1 MADYKNWVKDVK
13 QKYLSAR
20 LKAATAVNSFLV
32 KFYWEL
38 GKDIEASSFK
48 NTYGSNF
55 FSKLAQDLRSEI
67 PDEKG
72 LSTQNLRY
80 AHKFYLLYSQSLIFP
95 QPVGILESQQKLPQA
110 VEELEISANVPQPVE
125 QFEVFEEFTT
135 ELFLVPWSHHRII
148 IDKLHDF
155 PEKAIFY
162 VKKTVENGWSRAVLL
177 NMLDTKLHCY
187 VVVELKITKFEPEF
201 VSKLNFYCNAVNHLI
216 KTPDDKET
224 IGLLICKEKNSL
236 VAQWT
241 VEKSREPIA
250 ITEYELKNLIP
261 VLKDENN

>member
-72 LSTQNLRY
+72 LSSINIRY
-80 AHKFYLLYSQSLIFP
+80 AHRFYLLYSQSLIF
-95 QPVGILESQQKLPQA
+95 
-110 VEELEISANVPQPVE
+110 PQPVE

-224 IGLLICKEKNSL
+224 IGLLICKEKKSL

-261 VLKDENN
+261 VLKDEEI

>member
-13 QKYLSAR
+13 KKYLSAR

-72 LSTQNLRY
+72 LSSINIRY
-80 AHKFYLLYSQSLIFP
+80 AHRFYLLYSQSLIF
-95 QPVGILESQQKLPQA
+95 
-110 VEELEISANVPQPVE
+110 PQPVE

-261 VLKDENN
+261 VLKDEDN